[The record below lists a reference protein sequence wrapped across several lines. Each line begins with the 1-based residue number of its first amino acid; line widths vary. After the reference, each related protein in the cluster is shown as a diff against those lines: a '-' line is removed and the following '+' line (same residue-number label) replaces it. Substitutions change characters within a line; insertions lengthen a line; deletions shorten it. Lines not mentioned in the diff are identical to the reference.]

1 MAGRGGRILGY
12 WERLRRPTKPQRP
25 HRGGREAGAAD
36 RLAPGWRGRRHVLPA
51 AFVLAY
57 LFAGGVTM
65 AGSARVA
72 GAGWLALHL
81 VLLGAVTNAIVVW
94 SEQFAAALL
103 RTPASSERAA
113 LARVLALN
121 LAVLAV
127 LVGVHVGRSALTV
140 AGAGLLAVVVVAHAL
155 SLTTRI
161 RRSLT
166 ARLGGTV
173 WFYVAASGAL
183 LAGIGLGVLM
193 AGGATGSA
201 DAYRAVR
208 LAHAHLNL
216 LGWVG
221 LAVLGTQFTLWPTV
235 LRTRMVPGLPAVVNA
250 VLLLTVGGLA
260 VVTAGLLARH
270 RGVALA
276 GLAGYAAGLAAA
288 LVPFV
293 RTLLR
298 RPPHGAAAW
307 MLAAGTAWFSL
318 AVVAD
323 LAALLGSDRVVD
335 LDGRLGRLVPAVVV
349 GFVLQTLTGALTY
362 LLPAVWGRGAHGN
375 RTLTSALE
383 VGWPV
388 RVVALNLGV
397 ALLAFGPERGWAV
410 LGGRW
415 LAGLALGS
423 FVLLAGAV
431 LARRV
436 VGDARGEERP

>member
-1 MAGRGGRILGY
+1 MAGKG
-12 WERLRRPTKPQRP
+12 
-25 HRGGREAGAAD
+25 
-36 RLAPGWRGRRHVLPA
+36 
-51 AFVLAY
+51 
-57 LFAGGVTM
+57 
-65 AGSARVA
+65 RVA

-81 VLLGAVTNAIVVW
+81 VLLGAVTNAIIVW
-94 SEQFAAALL
+94 SEHFAAALL
-103 RTPASSERAA
+103 RTPTSSERAA

-121 LAVLAV
+121 LAVLTV
-127 LVGVHVGRSALTV
+127 LAGVHVAWPALTV
-140 AGAGLLAVVVVAHAL
+140 AGACLLAAVVVAHAL

-161 RRSLT
+161 RHSLA

-193 AGGATGSA
+193 SGGATGSA

-250 VLLLTVGGLA
+250 VFLLTVSGL
-260 VVTAGLLARH
+260 VVATAGLLARQ
-270 RGVALA
+270 RGLALA

-288 LVPFV
+288 LVPYV
-293 RTLLR
+293 RTLAR

-307 MLAAGTAWFSL
+307 MLAAGAAWFSL

-335 LDGRLGRLVPAVVV
+335 LDGRLGWLVPVVTV
-349 GFVLQTLTGALTY
+349 GFVLQTLAGALTY

-375 RTLTSALE
+375 RTLTRALE
-383 VGWPV
+383 LGWPA
-388 RVVALNLGV
+388 RVAALNVGV
-397 ALLAFGPERGWAV
+397 ALLAFGQELGWAV
-410 LGGRW
+410 VAGRW
-415 LAGLALGS
+415 LAGIALGA

-436 VGDARGEERP
+436 VGADRGEEQL

>member
-1 MAGRGGRILGY
+1 M
-12 WERLRRPTKPQRP
+12 
-25 HRGGREAGAAD
+25 
-36 RLAPGWRGRRHVLPA
+36 
-51 AFVLAY
+51 F
-57 LFAGGVTM
+57 
-65 AGSARVA
+65 
-72 GAGWLALHL
+72 
-81 VLLGAVTNAIVVW
+81 
-94 SEQFAAALL
+94 
-103 RTPASSERAA
+103 
-113 LARVLALN
+113 
-121 LAVLAV
+121 
-127 LVGVHVGRSALTV
+127 SALPPGSV
-140 AGAGLLAVVVVAHAL
+140 EASPPG
-155 SLTTRI
+155 
-161 RRSLT
+161 
-166 ARLGGTV
+166 LGGTV
-173 WFYVAASGAL
+173 WFYVAASRAL

-193 AGGATGSA
+193 AASATGSA

-260 VVTAGLLARH
+260 VATAGLLARH
-270 RGVALA
+270 RGLALA

-298 RPPHGAAAW
+298 RLPHGAAAW

-318 AVVAD
+318 AVVVD

-335 LDGRLGRLVPAVVV
+335 LDGRLGRLVPAVAV

-410 LGGRW
+410 VGGRW